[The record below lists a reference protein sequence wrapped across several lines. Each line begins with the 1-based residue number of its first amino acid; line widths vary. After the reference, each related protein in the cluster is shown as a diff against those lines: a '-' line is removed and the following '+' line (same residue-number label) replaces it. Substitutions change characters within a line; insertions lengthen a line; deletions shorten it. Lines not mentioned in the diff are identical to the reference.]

1 MTRLLTL
8 LALLLAAGALVA
20 VGCGGDEDEGDSGGA
35 GTTTAEQG
43 ATETAGGASGGSQGG
58 GPVKIDMKN
67 IEYVPKQAT
76 VKVGQKIAWT
86 NGDSVAHTVTAKSGG
101 DFDSGT
107 LNPGDDF
114 SFTPT
119 KAGTINYFCE
129 IHPNQ
134 TGKITVTR

>member
-8 LALLLAAGALVA
+8 LALLLTAGALTVA
-20 VGCGGDEDEGDSGGA
+20 GCGGDDNKGDSGGA

-43 ATETAGGASGGSQGG
+43 GTDTGGGSGGSQAGG
-58 GPVKIDMKN
+58 SVKVDMKN
-67 IEYVPKQAT
+67 IQFVPKQITA
-76 VKVGQKIAWT
+76 KVGQKIEWT
-86 NGDSVAHTVTAKSGG
+86 NGDSVAHTVTAKSGA

-107 LNPGDDF
+107 LDPGADF

-119 KAGTINYFCE
+119 KAGKINYVCE

-134 TGKITVTR
+134 TGTITVTQ